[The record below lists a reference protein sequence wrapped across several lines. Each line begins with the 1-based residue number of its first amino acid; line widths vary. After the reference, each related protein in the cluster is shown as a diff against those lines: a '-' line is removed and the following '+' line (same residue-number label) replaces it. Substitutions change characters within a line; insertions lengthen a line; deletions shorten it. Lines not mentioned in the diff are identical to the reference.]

1 MGQVLEICG
10 QVQQPGAF
18 DFEALAQLS
27 GQVEEISTLVPGR
40 SGGGVRLESL
50 LAAVR
55 PRPEATHLTVESG
68 DGSFSASVP
77 LSAVVDSGVVLYRL
91 GSQALPTQQ
100 GGPFRFLITDA
111 QTCATGGVDLCANV
125 KFVGR
130 IILSAEPGRDT
141 RPTEPRSVIP
151 SPSGRGNG

>member
-1 MGQVLEICG
+1 MGGALEISG
-10 QVQQPGAF
+10 EVQQPGAF
-18 DFEALAQLS
+18 DFEALAQMS
-27 GQVEEISTLVPGR
+27 GQIEDISALVSGR
-40 SGGGVRLESL
+40 TGGGVRLASL

-55 PRPEATHLTVESG
+55 PRPEATHLTVESN
-68 DGSFSASVP
+68 DGCFSASVP
-77 LSAVVDSGVVLYRL
+77 LSAVVESGVILYRL

-130 IILSAEPGRDT
+130 MALTAGPGRDT
-141 RPTEPRSVIP
+141 RPR
-151 SPSGRGNG
+151 

>member
-1 MGQVLEICG
+1 MGQALEVGG

-27 GQVEEISTLVPGR
+27 GQIEEISALVPGR
-40 SGGGVRLESL
+40 SGGGVRLAPL

-55 PRPEATHLTVESG
+55 PRPEATHLTVESS
-68 DGSFSASVP
+68 DGSFCASVP
-77 LSAVVDSGVVLYRL
+77 LSEVVGSGVVLYRL

-130 IILSAEPGRDT
+130 IVLSAGPGRDT
-141 RPTEPRSVIP
+141 RPTEPR
-151 SPSGRGNG
+151 

>member
-1 MGQVLEICG
+1 MSEALEVCG
-10 QVQQPGAF
+10 EVQQPGAF

-27 GQVEEISTLVPGR
+27 GQIEEVSALVPGR
-40 SGGGVRLESL
+40 SGGGVHLASL

-55 PRPEATHLTVESG
+55 PRPEATHLTVESS
-68 DGSFSASVP
+68 DGNFSASVP
-77 LSAVVDSGVVLYRL
+77 LSAVVGSGVVLYRL

-111 QTCATGGVDLCANV
+111 QTCATGGADLCANV

-130 IILSAEPGRDT
+130 MVLSAGPGRDT
-141 RPTEPRSVIP
+141 RPTEPR
-151 SPSGRGNG
+151 

>member
-1 MGQVLEICG
+1 MGQALEVCG
-10 QVQQPGAF
+10 QVQQPGVF
-18 DFEALAQLS
+18 DFETLAQLS
-27 GQVEEISTLVPGR
+27 GQIDEISALVPGR
-40 SGGGVRLESL
+40 SGGGVRLASL

-55 PRPEATHLTVESG
+55 PRPEATHLTVESS

-77 LSAVVDSGVVLYRL
+77 LSDVVGSGVVLYRL

-130 IILSAEPGRDT
+130 IVLSTGPGRDT
-141 RPTEPRSVIP
+141 RPMEPR
-151 SPSGRGNG
+151 

>member
-1 MGQVLEICG
+1 VGEALEVCG
-10 QVQQPGAF
+10 QVQRPGAF

-27 GQVEEISTLVPGR
+27 GQIEGISALVPGR
-40 SGGGVRLESL
+40 SGGGVRLASL

-77 LSAVVDSGVVLYRL
+77 LSAVVGSGVVLYRL
-91 GSQALPTQQ
+91 GSQALPAQQ

-111 QTCATGGVDLCANV
+111 QTCATGGADLCANV

-130 IILSAEPGRDT
+130 MVLSAGPGRDT
-141 RPTEPRSVIP
+141 RPTEPR
-151 SPSGRGNG
+151 